1 MGHAPP
7 AGGPST
13 SVRTQDHA
21 CSLVCP
27 TLRGPL
33 PLLGN
38 GLGLGHGHG
47 HEHGW
52 LAGWLGSYP
61 AAVSRAPTTPR
72 RSGAKKKVQCINPFL
87 PVVLSR
93 KGNPPPPPCPPNKV
107 AAAFVVPEHRCVR
120 VTTHHSTFTPRG
132 AECVCGLVSSC
143 MSDERARHAHGWRS
157 VQSHDEGGPQLLLE
171 DASKHR
177 QMARTRGP
185 YLVLSPAFRKETGV
199 HPKTVFHVPWRRLP
213 TRLSQASPGQTGNT
227 LITTY
232 WLHQPLPVCRTP
244 RQLVSNSIVH
254 QT

>member
-1 MGHAPP
+1 MHAPCRRPMGHAPP

-38 GLGLGHGHG
+38 GLGLGLGHGHG

-93 KGNPPPPPCPPNKV
+93 KGNPPPPPLSPQQGGGGICCSRAPV
-107 AAAFVVPEHRCVR
+107 CACHHTSQYLHAARCGMCVR
-120 VTTHHSTFTPRG
+120 FGEFMYVRRAGTRMDG
-132 AECVCGLVSSC
+132 AASSRMTKGDPNSC
-143 MSDERARHAHGWRS
+143 S
-157 VQSHDEGGPQLLLE
+157 
-171 DASKHR
+171 
-177 QMARTRGP
+177 
-185 YLVLSPAFRKETGV
+185 
-199 HPKTVFHVPWRRLP
+199 
-213 TRLSQASPGQTGNT
+213 
-227 LITTY
+227 
-232 WLHQPLPVCRTP
+232 RTP
-244 RQLVSNSIVH
+244 RNTGRWPEQEAPTWYFRQLSEKRQGCILRLYSMCRGAVFLLAFPWPALARLETPS
-254 QT
+254 

>member
-1 MGHAPP
+1 MHAPCRRPMGHAPP

-38 GLGLGHGHG
+38 GLGLGLGHGHG

-93 KGNPPPPPCPPNKV
+93 KGNPPPPPRGPCPPNKV

-143 MSDERARHAHGWRS
+143 MSDERARAW
-157 VQSHDEGGPQLLLE
+157 
-171 DASKHR
+171 
-177 QMARTRGP
+177 MAQR
-185 YLVLSPAFRKETGV
+185 
-199 HPKTVFHVPWRRLP
+199 
-213 TRLSQASPGQTGNT
+213 
-227 LITTY
+227 
-232 WLHQPLPVCRTP
+232 PVA
-244 RQLVSNSIVH
+244 
-254 QT
+254 